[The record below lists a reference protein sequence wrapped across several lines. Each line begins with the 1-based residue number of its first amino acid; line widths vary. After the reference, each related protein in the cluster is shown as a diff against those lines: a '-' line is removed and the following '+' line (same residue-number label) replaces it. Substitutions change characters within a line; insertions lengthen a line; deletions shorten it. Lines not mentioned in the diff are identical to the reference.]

1 MADSSQ
7 HPDAHDVLGVYQALL
22 DAWNRQDAAG
32 MASVLTSGALIVG
45 FDGSQ
50 MVGPEE
56 VETTISGI
64 FAHHKTASYVSIV
77 RSLRFVGPDVA
88 LIHAVAGMTPPGKTE
103 INPAVNAIQTV
114 VASRRDGRWLI
125 QQYQNTPAAFHGRP
139 EASEALTR
147 ELQDAVNARG

>member
-7 HPDAHDVLGVYQALL
+7 NPDSGEVLAVYRALL

-32 MASVLTSGALIVG
+32 MAAVLTSDALIVG
-45 FDGSQ
+45 FDGSE

-64 FAHHKTASYVSIV
+64 FAHHRTASYASIV

-114 VASRRDGRWLI
+114 VASRHDGKWLI
-125 QQYQNTPAAFHGRP
+125 EQYQNTPAAFHGRT
-139 EASEALTR
+139 ELAEALTR